1 MIFSKKKKAS
11 DTGGLHLVIIAGC
24 AGSGKT
30 TVGKELA
37 KQLGFAYID
46 KDTVTRE
53 YTDFILSELGSFAGD
68 RESELYKRRILPI
81 EYRVTFKVCREV
93 LENGNSVV
101 VTIPFISQIKDW
113 SRWLTI
119 KEEARIDDSV
129 DTKFIW
135 IKHDIDTEKKNIIKR
150 NAVRDKYKLQHW
162 DEYAESVEDIRPA
175 PEYNIYEYNNDC
187 DAKLTD
193 TLEEVK
199 RWIGN

>member
-1 MIFSKKKKAS
+1 MIFSKRKKVS
-11 DTGGLHLVIIAGC
+11 DTSGLHLVIITGC

-53 YTDFILSELGSFAGD
+53 YTDFILNELGSFAGD
-68 RESELYKRRILPI
+68 RESELYRSRILPI

-93 LENGNSVV
+93 LENGCSVV

-113 SRWLTI
+113 SRWLAI

-175 PEYNIYEYNNDC
+175 LEYNIYEYNNDC

-199 RWIGN
+199 QWIGN

>member
-1 MIFSKKKKAS
+1 M
-11 DTGGLHLVIIAGC
+11 
-24 AGSGKT
+24 
-30 TVGKELA
+30 
-37 KQLGFAYID
+37 
-46 KDTVTRE
+46 
-53 YTDFILSELGSFAGD
+53 
-68 RESELYKRRILPI
+68 
-81 EYRVTFKVCREV
+81 CREV

-113 SRWLTI
+113 SRWLAI